1 MAASPNELAHHDM
14 IRVTCNKDLHELV
27 QEWLQ
32 VADEGE
38 GEGEEDKETEEEDEE
53 TEEEDDSEEV
63 PLWMT
68 EPQVKK
74 AARTLEQAWL
84 RRKERRWQRALV
96 HMRRA
101 WACRPALQRSPSKIR
116 EALSQCF
123 GEDLAAHIELQGAA
137 VTLTRR
143 ARSLVDF
150 LSKGPTCDERAI
162 RIVTEQCQC
171 SRIRAIKALKRNG
184 GGVVD
189 AIMWQIGIR

>member
-1 MAASPNELAHHDM
+1 MATLDSP
-14 IRVTCNKDLHELV
+14 VF
-27 QEWLQ
+27 
-32 VADEGE
+32 
-38 GEGEEDKETEEEDEE
+38 
-53 TEEEDDSEEV
+53 S
-63 PLWMT
+63 MT

-189 AIMWQIGIR
+189 AIMWQIGVRYEVKTSQGRPGSWLCTPLLDLPFPSAVFLRIVESGEIL

>member
-1 MAASPNELAHHDM
+1 M
-14 IRVTCNKDLHELV
+14 I
-27 QEWLQ
+27 QEWMQETWLQ
-32 VADEGE
+32 EEEEREGAWFQEEEEREGAGVADE
-38 GEGEEDKETEEEDEE
+38 EDS
-53 TEEEDDSEEV
+53 EEEDDSEEV

-68 EPQVKK
+68 QPQAKK

-84 RRKERRWQRALV
+84 RRKERRWQRALA

-123 GEDLAAHIELQGAA
+123 GEDLAAHIELQGAV

-143 ARSLVDF
+143 ARSLVAF

-162 RIVTEQCQC
+162 GIVTEQCQC
-171 SRIRAIKALKRNG
+171 SRIRAISALKRNG
-184 GGVVD
+184 GDAVD
-189 AIMWQIGIR
+189 AIMWLFGID

>member
-1 MAASPNELAHHDM
+1 MLFNTTRRAPRMVPTPKHGGRYRYGRGHGRIGAFMATLDSP
-14 IRVTCNKDLHELV
+14 VF
-27 QEWLQ
+27 
-32 VADEGE
+32 
-38 GEGEEDKETEEEDEE
+38 
-53 TEEEDDSEEV
+53 S
-63 PLWMT
+63 MT

-84 RRKERRWQRALV
+84 RRKERRWQRALA

-150 LSKGPTCDERAI
+150 PHATRGRS
-162 RIVTEQCQC
+162 VS
-171 SRIRAIKALKRNG
+171 SRSSASAAASGRSRRSSAMAAVSSMRSCGRLGSGMR
-184 GGVVD
+184 
-189 AIMWQIGIR
+189 